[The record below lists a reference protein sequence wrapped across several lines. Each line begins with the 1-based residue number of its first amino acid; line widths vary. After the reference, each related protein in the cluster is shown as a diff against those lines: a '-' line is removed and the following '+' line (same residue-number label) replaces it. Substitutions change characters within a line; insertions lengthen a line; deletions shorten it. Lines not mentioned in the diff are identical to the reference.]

1 MIAVTGANGQL
12 GSLVI
17 QVLMNTIPAGEI
29 VAIVRDTAK
38 AEKLRAS
45 GVQVRQ
51 GDYGQAGSLSS
62 ALEGIDKLLLISSS
76 EVGQRLVQHRN
87 VIEAAKK
94 AGVALLAYTSILHAD
109 SSPPLLAKEHVET
122 ERLIRDSGIPFTFL
136 RNGWYI
142 ENYFPAI
149 STALE
154 TGKVLGAAGD
164 AKFSAASRAD
174 FAAAAAAVLTT
185 KGQEGQEGQI
195 HELGGDQAFTLS
207 ELAASLSELSGKS
220 VSYVNFSEPDYE
232 NMLISFG
239 VPPGFAHMLAQS
251 DSGAA
256 QGGLYEPGRQLSRL
270 IQRPTTTLQTVLKA
284 YLSSQ
289 V

>member
-17 QVLMNTIPAGEI
+17 QALMNTVPAGEI

-51 GDYGQAGSLSS
+51 GDYGQADSLGS

-76 EVGQRLVQHRN
+76 EVGQRLEQHRN

-109 SSPPLLAKEHVET
+109 TSPLLLAKEHVET

-185 KGQEGQEGQI
+185 KEQEGQI

-207 ELAASLSELSGKS
+207 ELAASVSELSGKS
-220 VSYVNFSEPDYE
+220 VSYVNFSEPDYK

-270 IQRPTTTLQTVLKA
+270 IQRPTTALQTVLKA

-289 V
+289 T